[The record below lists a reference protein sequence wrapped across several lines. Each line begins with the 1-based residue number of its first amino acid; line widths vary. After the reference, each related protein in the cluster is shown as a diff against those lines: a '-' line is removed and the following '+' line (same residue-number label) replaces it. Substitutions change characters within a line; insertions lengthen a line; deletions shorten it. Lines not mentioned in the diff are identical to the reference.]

1 MRKPHTG
8 YVDAPRHGSGGCCW
22 RIPMPC
28 RVGGGPLP
36 RRLWCSAAQITPR
49 TPQTRRPSDKWRG
62 KAAPTR
68 QSATMRAAEHDHPR
82 GKAAPEPT
90 PPTTRPET
98 PIRARL
104 RDRLHTLVDDALAS
118 ARIPPSLTVRSD
130 TGDGLWLLADAQVP
144 TMRLLHP
151 LATSLATSLASG
163 LGSDNR
169 RAAAA
174 AGRRSRPPRRAG
186 RLPRRRPGAGGLRRG
201 QLRPV
206 DLREAT
212 KLLQL
217 LIGGQVTGRHRE
229 SASDQAPSKHRQA
242 TRPPTDTPEPDDQHR
257 GQALI
262 VVSYAASYGLA
273 WRGGRLRMT
282 DRLASEASGSF
293 DYRRHLKQFVIA
305 TDPPHERGS
314 HR

>member
-1 MRKPHTG
+1 MLLANS
-8 YVDAPRHGSGGCCW
+8 DA
-22 RIPMPC
+22 
-28 RVGGGPLP
+28 LP
-36 RRLWCSAAQITPR
+36 RGWWSF
-49 TPQTRRPSDKWRG
+49 
-62 KAAPTR
+62 AAPIVVLCRADHSTNPPNQAPERQVAR
-68 QSATMRAAEHDHPR
+68 QSCTHAAEHDPCARQSTITH
-82 GKAAPEPT
+82 AARQPPEPT
-90 PPTTRPET
+90 PPTIRPET

-305 TDPPHERGS
+305 IDPPHERGS

>member
-22 RIPMPC
+22 RIPMRC

-49 TPQTRRPSDKWRG
+49 TPKPGAR
-62 KAAPTR
+62 
-68 QSATMRAAEHDHPR
+68 ATSGAAEHDPCARQSTITH
-82 GKAAPEPT
+82 AARQPPEPT
-90 PPTTRPET
+90 PPTIRPET

-174 AGRRSRPPRRAG
+174 AGRRSRLPRRAG

-229 SASDQAPSKHRQA
+229 SASDQAPSKHRQ
-242 TRPPTDTPEPDDQHR
+242 
-257 GQALI
+257 
-262 VVSYAASYGLA
+262 
-273 WRGGRLRMT
+273 
-282 DRLASEASGSF
+282 
-293 DYRRHLKQFVIA
+293 
-305 TDPPHERGS
+305 
-314 HR
+314 